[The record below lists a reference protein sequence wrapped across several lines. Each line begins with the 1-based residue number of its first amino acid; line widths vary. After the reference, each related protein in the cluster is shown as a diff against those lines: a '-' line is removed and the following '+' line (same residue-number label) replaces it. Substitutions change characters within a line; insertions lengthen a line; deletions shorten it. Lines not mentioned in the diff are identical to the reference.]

1 MKMNSKNITLF
12 NYVYSNSFENEKDD
26 DLKWNEFKEIC
37 QNKMNYVPYDFIE
50 ENNSL
55 VTYNKK
61 GMWVDLLGN
70 KEAIGKF
77 VILNFLGQ
85 KEFINYKVNEIKSII
100 SNYGNK
106 AFDNLENTFEYMCN
120 EAIREI
126 LIECRN
132 KDLILFDN
140 NIFKYFDD
148 RLGIILFDNIE
159 IIISKKENNLNGNN
173 IYINNSGQFVN
184 QLGNNNMAN
193 IKINDEQLFALLN
206 DKMEALKTEMQN
218 KNCEDKIKELEE
230 AIKNKDKKSALEI
243 ISQLAGIGSFIA
255 TGISMFL

>member
-1 MKMNSKNITLF
+1 MNKRRTRGRKHPPK
-12 NYVYSNSFENEKDD
+12 EKY
-26 DLKWNEFKEIC
+26 I
-37 QNKMNYVPYDFIE
+37 Y
-50 ENNSL
+50 
-55 VTYNKK
+55 
-61 GMWVDLLGN
+61 
-70 KEAIGKF
+70 
-77 VILNFLGQ
+77 
-85 KEFINYKVNEIKSII
+85 II
-100 SNYGNK
+100 PI
-106 AFDNLENTFEYMCN
+106 AL
-120 EAIREI
+120 
-126 LIECRN
+126 
-132 KDLILFDN
+132 
-140 NIFKYFDD
+140 
-148 RLGIILFDNIE
+148 IILFLFLLTFLSLLNIGN
-159 IIISKKENNLNGNN
+159 SKILHN

>member
-1 MKMNSKNITLF
+1 MNSKNITLF

-61 GMWVDLLGN
+61 GMWVDL
-70 KEAIGKF
+70 
-77 VILNFLGQ
+77 
-85 KEFINYKVNEIKSII
+85 
-100 SNYGNK
+100 
-106 AFDNLENTFEYMCN
+106 LENTFEYMCN

-243 ISQLAGIGSFIA
+243 ISQLAAIGSTIA

>member
-173 IYINNSGQFVN
+173 IYINNSG
-184 QLGNNNMAN
+184 
-193 IKINDEQLFALLN
+193 
-206 DKMEALKTEMQN
+206 
-218 KNCEDKIKELEE
+218 
-230 AIKNKDKKSALEI
+230 
-243 ISQLAGIGSFIA
+243 
-255 TGISMFL
+255 